1 MHDDVLAQLDEHVR
15 PPHTVGGLPWV
26 LLEVQGHLGLVVRLL
41 ALLEEELVVLLR
53 VHVAGV
59 AVLEQAGLAMV
70 TA

>member
-1 MHDDVLAQLDEHVR
+1 M
-15 PPHTVGGLPWV
+15 